1 MADEDMKDSE
11 SEDSQESNDF
21 EEEYQ
26 GKGKITSK
34 NKG

>member
-26 GKGKITSK
+26 DNGKITPK